1 MRRPGDFPQRPRDI
15 FPAFYVSFDWH
26 SCVEMHWLLV
36 RLLRT
41 LPGTLSETEIACLH
55 GLNLSRAWAGAVTL
69 TSPSRFPGNAS
80 VFPGRGRSVPGNV
93 GCVETVIV
101 WARGSRLAQVMVQEL
116 ITHLSGCP
124 VVQFKARSV
133 MTDGDKDRK
142 TPLRDLG
149 GGAGGVFTTQL
160 EQELL
165 AGRVDIAV
173 HSLKDLPTA
182 PPDGLVLAVTPP
194 RADPLD
200 ALCGSTLEG
209 LRPGARVGTGSARR
223 IAQLRALRPDVEVVP
238 IRGNVPPRLAK
249 LKSGLDAVIL
259 AASGLRRL
267 GLDDA
272 ITELLDPAL
281 FPPSPGQGAL
291 AVQVRASDRELLE
304 MLNAF
309 GDPDTDAAVRAER
322 VVLAEL
328 HGGCSVPVG
337 AYAARSGGILSLSA
351 QVTSLDGRQRVTG
364 TVTGTGPE
372 PVGEELAALLR
383 DRGADAILDQI
394 RQPASR

>member
-1 MRRPGDFPQRPRDI
+1 
-15 FPAFYVSFDWH
+15 VS
-26 SCVEMHWLLV
+26 
-36 RLLRT
+36 
-41 LPGTLSETEIACLH
+41 GT
-55 GLNLSRAWAGAVTL
+55 
-69 TSPSRFPGNAS
+69 
-80 VFPGRGRSVPGNV
+80 V
-93 GCVETVIV
+93 GWVETVIV
-101 WARGSRLAQVMVQEL
+101 GARGSRLAQVMVQEL
-116 ITHLSGCP
+116 IAHLSGCP
-124 VVQFKARSV
+124 VVQFRARSV

-142 TPLRDLG
+142 TPLRNLG

-160 EQELL
+160 EDELR

-173 HSLKDLPTA
+173 HSLKDLPTSS
-182 PPDGLVLAVTPP
+182 PDDLVLAVTPP

-200 ALCGSTLEG
+200 ALCGSTLAG

-223 IAQLRALRPDVEVVP
+223 VAQLKALRPDVEVVP
-238 IRGNVPPRLAK
+238 IRGNVPPRLARI
-249 LKSGLDAVIL
+249 KSGLDAVIL

-291 AVQVRASDRELLE
+291 AVQVRAADRELLE

-309 GDPDTDAAVRAER
+309 GDADADAAVRAER
-322 VVLAEL
+322 ALLGEL

-337 AYAARSGGILSLSA
+337 AYATRNGGILSLSA

-364 TVTGTGPE
+364 SCSGTDPAATG
-372 PVGEELAALLR
+372 AALAGALR
-383 DRGADAILDQI
+383 RQGADAILDDI
-394 RQPASR
+394 REPAAR

>member
-1 MRRPGDFPQRPRDI
+1 M
-15 FPAFYVSFDWH
+15 
-26 SCVEMHWLLV
+26 E
-36 RLLRT
+36 
-41 LPGTLSETEIACLH
+41 
-55 GLNLSRAWAGAVTL
+55 
-69 TSPSRFPGNAS
+69 S
-80 VFPGRGRSVPGNV
+80 VVV
-93 GCVETVIV
+93 G
-101 WARGSRLAQVMVQEL
+101 ARGSHLAQAMVREL
-116 ITHLSGCP
+116 IDRLGSCP

-133 MTDGDKDRK
+133 LTDGDKDRK
-142 TPLRDLG
+142 TSLRELSNGDRGL
-149 GGAGGVFTTQL
+149 FTTQL

-200 ALCGSTLEG
+200 ALCGSTLAA

-223 IAQLRALRPDVEVVP
+223 IAQLKALRPDVAVVP

-249 LKSGLDAVIL
+249 LKTGLDAVIL

-267 GLDDA
+267 GLDDS
-272 ITELLDPAL
+272 ITELLDPAV

-291 AVQVRASDRELLE
+291 AVQVRADDRELLE

-309 GDPDTDAAVRAER
+309 GDPDADATVRAER
-322 VVLAEL
+322 ALLGEL

-337 AYAARSGGILSLSA
+337 AHATRSDGVLRLNA
-351 QVTSLDGRQRVTG
+351 QVTSLDGRRRVTG
-364 TVTGTGPE
+364 TVTGTDPE
-372 PVGEELAALLR
+372 STGRELANLLR
-383 DRGADAILDQI
+383 AQGADAILDEI

>member
-1 MRRPGDFPQRPRDI
+1 VTGPLPRRSADGRRP
-15 FPAFYVSFDWH
+15 
-26 SCVEMHWLLV
+26 
-36 RLLRT
+36 
-41 LPGTLSETEIACLH
+41 
-55 GLNLSRAWAGAVTL
+55 
-69 TSPSRFPGNAS
+69 
-80 VFPGRGRSVPGNV
+80 VPGSL
-93 GCVETVIV
+93 GYVETVV
-101 WARGSRLAQVMVQEL
+101 VGARGSKLAQLMVQEL

-124 VVQFKARSV
+124 VVRFKAKSV

-142 TPLRDLG
+142 TPLRNLG
-149 GGAGGVFTTQL
+149 GGEGGVFTTQL
-160 EQELL
+160 ERELL
-165 AGRVDIAV
+165 TGSIDIAV

-223 IAQLRALRPDVEVVP
+223 IAQLKALRPDVEVVP

-249 LKSGLDAVIL
+249 IKSGLDAVIL

-272 ITELLDPAL
+272 ITELLDPIR

-291 AVQVRASDRELLE
+291 AVQVRASDRELRE

-309 GDPDTDAAVRAER
+309 GDPDADAAVRAER
-322 VVLAEL
+322 ALLAEL

-337 AYAARSGGILSLSA
+337 AHAAWSGGVLTLNA

-364 TVTGTGPE
+364 TLTGTDPE
-372 PVGEELAALLR
+372 AVGAGLAAILR
-383 DRGADAILDQI
+383 GRGADAILDQI
-394 RQPASR
+394 REPAGR

>member
-1 MRRPGDFPQRPRDI
+1 MED
-15 FPAFYVSFDWH
+15 V
-26 SCVEMHWLLV
+26 V
-36 RLLRT
+36 
-41 LPGTLSETEIACLH
+41 
-55 GLNLSRAWAGAVTL
+55 
-69 TSPSRFPGNAS
+69 
-80 VFPGRGRSVPGNV
+80 V
-93 GCVETVIV
+93 G
-101 WARGSRLAQVMVQEL
+101 ARGSRLAQIMVQEL
-116 ITHLSGCP
+116 ITHLNGCP
-124 VVQFKARSV
+124 VVKFKARSV
-133 MTDGDKDRK
+133 MTDGDRDRK

-182 PPDGLVLAVTPP
+182 PPEGLVLAVTPP

-200 ALCGSTLEG
+200 ALCGSTVQG

-223 IAQLRALRPDVEVVP
+223 VAQLKALRPDVQVVP
-238 IRGNVPPRLAK
+238 IRGNVPGRLAK
-249 LKSGLDAVIL
+249 AKSGLDAVIL

-267 GLDDA
+267 GLEDA
-272 ITELLDPAL
+272 ITELLDPAV

-291 AVQVRASDRELLE
+291 AVQVRAADRELLE

-322 VVLAEL
+322 ALLGEL

-337 AYAARSGGILSLSA
+337 AFAIRLDGIITLSA
-351 QVTSLDGRQRVTG
+351 QVTSLDGTDQAVGTATG
-364 TVTGTGPE
+364 TDPEATGAA
-372 PVGEELAALLR
+372 LAALLR
-383 DRGADAILDQI
+383 ARGAGAILNAI
-394 RQPASR
+394 REPAAR

>member
-1 MRRPGDFPQRPRDI
+1 M
-15 FPAFYVSFDWH
+15 
-26 SCVEMHWLLV
+26 
-36 RLLRT
+36 
-41 LPGTLSETEIACLH
+41 
-55 GLNLSRAWAGAVTL
+55 
-69 TSPSRFPGNAS
+69 
-80 VFPGRGRSVPGNV
+80 
-93 GCVETVIV
+93 ETVIV
-101 WARGSRLAQVMVQEL
+101 GARGSRLAQAMVQEL

-124 VVQFKARSV
+124 VVRFSARSV

-142 TPLRDLG
+142 TPLRNLG
-149 GGAGGVFTTQL
+149 GGEGGVFTTQL

-165 AGRVDIAV
+165 AGNIDIAV

-182 PPDGLVLAVTPP
+182 PPGGLVLAVTPP

-200 ALCGSTLEG
+200 ALCGSTLRG

-223 IAQLRALRPDVEVVP
+223 IAQLKALRPDVEVVP

-249 LKSGLDAVIL
+249 VKSGLDAVIL

-267 GLDDA
+267 GLEEA

-309 GDPDTDAAVRAER
+309 GDPDGDAAVRAER
-322 VVLAEL
+322 ALLAEL

-337 AYAARSGGILSLSA
+337 AYATRTGGLLTLSA
-351 QVTSLDGRQRVTG
+351 QVTSLDGQRKVSG
-364 TVTGTGPE
+364 SVSGIGPQS
-372 PVGEELAALLR
+372 VGSELAAVLKN
-383 DRGADAILDQI
+383 RGADAILDQI
-394 RQPASR
+394 RQPAAR

>member
-1 MRRPGDFPQRPRDI
+1 M
-15 FPAFYVSFDWH
+15 
-26 SCVEMHWLLV
+26 V
-36 RLLRT
+36 R
-41 LPGTLSETEIACLH
+41 
-55 GLNLSRAWAGAVTL
+55 
-69 TSPSRFPGNAS
+69 
-80 VFPGRGRSVPGNV
+80 
-93 GCVETVIV
+93 
-101 WARGSRLAQVMVQEL
+101 EL
-116 ITHLSGCP
+116 ITRLSGCP

-142 TPLRDLG
+142 TPLRSLG
-149 GGAGGVFTTQL
+149 GGEGGVFTSQL

-165 AGRVDIAV
+165 AGNVDIAV

-200 ALCGSTLEG
+200 ALCGSTLAG

-223 IAQLRALRPDVEVVP
+223 IAQLKALRPDVEVVP

-249 LKSGLDAVIL
+249 IRSGLDAVIL

-272 ITELLDPAL
+272 ITELMDPAL

-291 AVQVRASDRELLE
+291 AVQVRAADRELQE

-309 GDPDTDAAVRAER
+309 GDADADATVRAER
-322 VVLAEL
+322 ALLGEL
-328 HGGCSVPVG
+328 HGGCAVPVG
-337 AYAARSGGILSLSA
+337 AYATRADGLLTLSA
-351 QVTSLDGRQRVTG
+351 QVTSLDGQRKVTG
-364 TVTGTGPE
+364 TAVGTSPE
-372 PVGEELAALLR
+372 NVGSELAAVLKG
-383 DRGADAILDQI
+383 RGADAILNQI
-394 RQPASR
+394 REPAAR